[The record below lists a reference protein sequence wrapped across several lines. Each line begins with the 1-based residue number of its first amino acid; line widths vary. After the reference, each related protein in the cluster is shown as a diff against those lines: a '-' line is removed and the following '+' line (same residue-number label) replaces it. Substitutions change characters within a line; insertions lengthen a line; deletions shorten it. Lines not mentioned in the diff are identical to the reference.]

1 MAHQDAIRTLIESE
15 DPAARIDA
23 HLLLGER
30 ALRRDDSDS
39 ALHHFRE
46 AADLDPTDERPRTA
60 LLDLEGASTRP
71 TNRAGG
77 RTTFWRW
84 MFGSKRAEA

>member
-1 MAHQDAIRTLIESE
+1 MPHNDAIRTIIEDE

-23 HLLLGER
+23 HMLLGKR
-30 ALRRDDSDS
+30 ALNREDEDS

-46 AADLDPTDERPRTA
+46 AADLDPTDERPRAA
-60 LLDLEGASTRP
+60 LLELEGASTRKSSKP
-71 TNRAGG
+71 A

-84 MFGSKRAEA
+84 LFRSRNAEA